1 MNDEVKNWHCLR
13 FIVPQNWSEDI
24 SAHCFEL
31 GSCGVQIEK
40 EGEAGSLI
48 AYFDAE
54 LDSAAI
60 RSGIEQYLD
69 ALGLGQRPIATEQ
82 LEEQDW
88 EAEWR
93 SYFSPVWA
101 TSRIV
106 VHPSWIPVET
116 RDDQIALVIDP
127 RMAFGTGGHEST
139 QLCLQ
144 VLEDIL
150 DPGARC
156 LDLGTGSGILTIAA
170 VRLGA
175 GSVLAVDVDQRAVAN
190 TRENLVHNGVEA
202 TSVEVRQGSL
212 NQVKGD
218 CFDLILANIQSHI
231 LRPLL
236 GPVRELLQVGGRV
249 VFSGLL
255 EREEQTFR
263 SWVEEVELE
272 VEHVHAR
279 NNWICIV
286 AQRPS

>member
-31 GSCGVQIEK
+31 GSCGVEIEK
-40 EGEAGSLI
+40 EGEVGSLI

-54 LDSAAI
+54 LDSVAI
-60 RSGIEQYLD
+60 RSGIEKYLA
-69 ALGLGQRPIATEQ
+69 ALGLGQTPIATEE

-93 SYFSPVWA
+93 SYFSPVWV

-116 RDDQIALVIDP
+116 RDDQVSLVIDP

-150 DPGARC
+150 EHGARC

-170 VRLGA
+170 AHLGA

-190 TRENLVHNGVEA
+190 ARENLIHNGVE
-202 TSVEVRQGSL
+202 TKSVEVRQGSI

-263 SWVEEVELE
+263 SWVEEVGLE
-272 VEHVHAR
+272 VEHVHAA

-286 AQRPS
+286 AQRPL